1 MFLAVLQDR
10 IKQHRFREGQVEVVS
25 IGIAGQAPGLMAGFG
40 ARGAVLEVSSPIN
53 AIGEK

>member
-1 MFLAVLQDR
+1 MMQY
-10 IKQHRFREGQVEVVS
+10 RFREGQWEVVS

>member
-1 MFLAVLQDR
+1 MFLAAMRYRMMQY
-10 IKQHRFREGQVEVVS
+10 RFREGQWEVVS